1 MIAEQIEILN
11 LNFKKNHSKC
21 NIKNL
26 NSSGDIN
33 SEQHNSR
40 CNSFE
45 EQSTTRSKYNTN
57 RNTHLNYE
65 RHANPA
71 IIR

>member
-33 SEQHNSR
+33 SEQIEDN
-40 CNSFE
+40 NTKLITIF
-45 EQSTTRSKYNTN
+45 TTKQNPPN
-57 RNTHLNYE
+57 
-65 RHANPA
+65 AN
-71 IIR
+71 IQQH